1 MTTHARRRGQG
12 PVRWIVAIFLLL
24 VVAVVYAPQLLAF
37 PYKQRIGTVTVY
49 AERPIDPR
57 IDSELARAEG
67 LLRASPIY
75 TGPLGRSLFLTNGGW
90 RWRLLVIQSP
100 GAFAF
105 RRPFSAAIVI
115 NRSDV
120 AADRVTNGRAIG
132 GTRTLSGVIAHET
145 THIMIANHLGEIRS
159 ALLPTWQQEGYAD
172 HVAREQPDGRGGRW
186 FSQDRSGRIGAT
198 LLRWP
203 PARRGGVERQARI
216 GRRVLRGR
224 LNEAEFGTHPGQS
237 CW

>member
-1 MTTHARRRGQG
+1 MTTRARRRGQR

-24 VVAVVYAPQLLAF
+24 VVAIVYAPQLLAF
-37 PYKQRIGTVTVY
+37 PYKQHVGTVTVY

-57 IDSELARAEG
+57 IGSELARAEG

-75 TGPLGRSLFLTNGGW
+75 TGPLDRSLFLTDGGW
-90 RWRLLVIQSP
+90 RWRLLAIQSP

-105 RRPFSAAIVI
+105 RRPFSSAIVF

-159 ALLPTWQQEGYAD
+159 AMLPTWQQEGYAD
-172 HVAREQPDGRGGRW
+172 HVARESSLTDAKAA
-186 FSQDRSGRIGAT
+186 S
-198 LLRWP
+198 LRQIDP
-203 PARRGGVERQARI
+203 AAPALVYYDARRRVAAALGAKRGSVDAFFAGG
-216 GRRVLRGR
+216 
-224 LNEAEFGTHPGQS
+224 
-237 CW
+237 

>member
-1 MTTHARRRGQG
+1 
-12 PVRWIVAIFLLL
+12 VAFLLL
-24 VVAVVYAPQLLAF
+24 LAVAVVHAPQLLAF
-37 PYKQRIGTVTVY
+37 PFEEHVGGVTVY

-57 IDSELARAEG
+57 IASELARADG

-75 TGPLGRSLFLTNGGW
+75 TGPLDRSLFLTDGGW
-90 RWRLLVIQSP
+90 RWRLLAIQSP

-105 RRPFSAAIVI
+105 RRPFSSAIVF
-115 NRSDV
+115 NHSDV

-172 HVAREQPDGRGGRW
+172 YVARESSLTDAEAAR
-186 FSQDRSGRIGAT
+186 
-198 LLRWP
+198 LRQID
-203 PARRGGVERQARI
+203 PAAPALVYHDVR
-216 GRRVLRGR
+216 RRVAAALSAKRGSVD
-224 LNEAEFGTHPGQS
+224 AFFAGG
-237 CW
+237 